1 MSFYVPCIEG
11 LQSLY
16 TIRDAKD
23 HLEEVEGGEFYCL
36 PYSTR
41 GHALESPYSLDLIG
55 RANEQAI
62 REETSALG
70 KNRKHGWYA
79 DADNEL
85 AMLELLFIHDNLI
98 DYALLADSLY
108 SKLCLEESQRY
119 IDDWGIDEL
128 WRLVMRKT
136 TFPLSLRCMEEEEE
150 APLRDYLA
158 EVYCEHCDT
167 YQGGTLMSEDK
178 ARDQVI
184 NDLDWKTLCEDYNV
198 DIEDLNL

>member
-1 MSFYVPCIEG
+1 MQFYVPCIEG

-23 HLEEVEGGEFYCL
+23 HLEEVEGGEYYCL

-62 REETSALG
+62 REETTALVRTRR
-70 KNRKHGWYA
+70 NGWVA
-79 DADNEL
+79 NADNEL
-85 AMLELLFIHDNLI
+85 AMLELLFVHDKLI
-98 DYALLADSLY
+98 DYALLDDSLH
-108 SKLCLEESQRY
+108 SELCLEESQEY

-128 WRLVMRKT
+128 WRRVIRKT
-136 TFPLSLRCMEEEEE
+136 TFPLSLSCMESEDE

-158 EVYCEHCDT
+158 SVYWQHCDT
-167 YQGGTLMSEDK
+167 LQGGVLISEDK

-184 NDLDWKTLCEDYNV
+184 NDLDWKALCEDYNV
-198 DIEDLNL
+198 DKGDLNL